1 MTDVEMLVYD
11 GIRKTINRFRENP
24 FFYFTESDIHASLH
38 RDIMEGGS
46 KELVHREDGIAVS
59 LVHLEYPTNF
69 RYEKRKLLEGYGN
82 DDISITSIDN
92 KAKYGDRGNFDL
104 VVLNKDFVLSVF
116 EKTHDSENSEF
127 TDLEMI
133 LKRVINKDASLS
145 IERKHKDDSTYKREV
160 QYAIEVKF
168 IHPFNA
174 RNINMLEEVITDN
187 EKLRLATEHSD
198 GFTKAIN
205 LVFCSS
211 QEKVRSD
218 REDAVIRRIREYI
231 RNGKTVHENREYKV
245 PEAVLNVFIDSHLDE
260 SIKNT
265 DKPITW
271 PAKGTM
277 NSGDW
282 RNELI
287 STIIR

>member
-1 MTDVEMLVYD
+1 MTGADTLVYN

-38 RDIMEGGS
+38 KDIMEGGS
-46 KELVHREDGIAVS
+46 IELVHREEGIAVS

-82 DDISITSIDN
+82 DVSITSIDN
-92 KAKYGDRGNFDL
+92 EAKYGDRGNFDL
-104 VVLNKDFVLSVF
+104 VVLNGEFICSVF
-116 EKTHDSENSEF
+116 ETLHDGENPQ
-127 TDLEMI
+127 DANLETI
-133 LKRVINKDASLS
+133 LKHVINKDASLS
-145 IERKHKDDSTYKREV
+145 IERKHKDDLTYKKEV

-174 RNINMLEEVITDN
+174 RNINMFEEVITDN

-198 GFTKAIN
+198 GFVKAIN

-218 REDAVIRRIREYI
+218 RAKTVIKRIKEYI
-231 RNGKTVHENREYKV
+231 ETGSIVHENIKYEIPK
-245 PEAVLNVFIDSHLDE
+245 AVLNVFIDSHLDE
-260 SIKNT
+260 SRKNT
-265 DKPITW
+265 DKPISW
-271 PAKGTM
+271 PAKGST
-277 NSGDW
+277 NLGDW

-287 STIIR
+287 NTIIR